1 MLEDNNSQFKPNDH
15 LINTESW
22 RQFFPFPTIRPE
34 QERTINF
41 ALDQFINSNKRF
53 VICEIGTGG
62 GKSAIG
68 VCISRALSSWMPELG
83 DYKRGAYFLTTQK
96 ILQEQY
102 LDDFG
107 GHKGPMTSIKSSSN
121 YQCKYHKKQSCGEGQ
136 RLLRLEQDKTSKFFR
151 TCSFSCTYKEKKNS
165 FMESQESI
173 TNFSYFLAETTYS
186 GKLTPR
192 DVLVVDESHNTDAE
206 LSKFIEVS
214 ISEKFSQQVL
224 NLKMPS
230 TLNTE
235 RAAFDWIKNV
245 YTVKLASHLKHIEDM
260 FEQHAGLREK
270 VKEFDA
276 LSRQIEMLDK
286 HMCKVNR
293 FIELFDED
301 NWVFSI
307 TESDEQKVRRL
318 EFKPIDVSQY
328 SEQSLFKFGRKV
340 LMLSA
345 TILNH
350 KAFCESL
357 GIPMEEAAFISLPS
371 PFPVEN
377 RPVLVSPIGKMSA
390 GEIDKTLPRLVDAIK
405 QILLAH
411 PKEKGIIHC
420 HSYKVANYIMKN
432 VKSKRLLTHGSENR
446 EDILNQHISSKE
458 PTVLVSP
465 SMTEGVDLKGDLSR
479 FQILCKVPYPYL
491 GDKLVQKRMR
501 KWSWW
506 YPLQTAK
513 TIIQSLGRSI
523 RSADDHAISYILD
536 ADWNRFYGQQTD
548 MFPEAFRVS
557 VQNA

>member
-1 MLEDNNSQFKPNDH
+1 MIQYEN
-15 LINTESW
+15 
-22 RQFFPFPTIRPE
+22 FFPFGAIRDQQRE
-34 QERTINF
+34 AIEF
-41 ALDQFINSNKRF
+41 ALHEFENGKRF
-53 VICEIGTGG
+53 VIIEAGTGV

-68 VCISRALSSWMPELG
+68 VTISRALGNWMQRNDE
-83 DYKRGAYFLTTQK
+83 YKPGSYFLTTQK

-107 GHKGPMTSIKSSSN
+107 GCKGPMTSIKSSSN

-151 TCSFSCTYKEKKNS
+151 TCSFSCNYKEEKGK
-165 FMESQESI
+165 FMESPESI
-173 TNFSYFLAETTYS
+173 TNFSYFLAETTYA
-186 GKLTPR
+186 GKLLPR
-192 DVLVVDESHNTDAE
+192 DVLVIDESHNTDGE

-214 ISEKFSQQVL
+214 VSEKFAQTVL
-224 NLKMPS
+224 NLQMPK
-230 TLNTE
+230 TLTTE

-245 YTVKLASHLKHIEDM
+245 YIVKLTSHLKHIEAM

-293 FIELFDED
+293 FIDLFDED
-301 NWVFSI
+301 NWVLSI
-307 TESDEQKVRRL
+307 TETEDQKTRRL
-318 EFKPIDVSQY
+318 EFKPIDISPY
-328 SEQSLFKFGRKV
+328 SDQALFRFGRKV

-345 TILNH
+345 TILNQR
-350 KAFCESL
+350 AFCESL
-357 GIPMEEAAFISLPS
+357 GIPLEESAFITLPS

-377 RPVLVSPIGKMSA
+377 RPVLVSSIGKMSA
-390 GEIDKTLPRLVDAIK
+390 GEIDNTLPKLAEAVR
-405 QILLAH
+405 QILAAH

-432 VKSKRLLTHGSENR
+432 IKSKRLLTHKSEDR
-446 EDILNQHISSKE
+446 EDVLNQHLSSKE
-458 PTVLVSP
+458 PTVLVTP
-465 SMTEGVDLKGDLSR
+465 SMTEGVDLKGDFSR
-479 FQILCKVPYPYL
+479 FQIICKVPYPYL

-523 RSADDHAISYILD
+523 RSADDHAVSYILD
-536 ADWNRFYGQQTD
+536 SDWNRFYGQQRD
-548 MFPEAFRVS
+548 LFPESFRDS
-557 VQNA
+557 VHNA

>member
-1 MLEDNNSQFKPNDH
+1 MIEYEN
-15 LINTESW
+15 
-22 RQFFPFPTIRPE
+22 FFPFGKIRDQQRE
-34 QERTINF
+34 AIEF
-41 ALDQFINSNKRF
+41 ALREFEEGKKF
-53 VICEIGTGG
+53 VIIEAGTGV

-68 VCISRALSSWMPELG
+68 VTIARAMSKWLPQN
-83 DYKRGAYFLTTQK
+83 DAYKPGAYFITTQK

-107 GHKGPMTSIKSSSN
+107 GCKGSMTSIKSSSN
-121 YQCKYHKKQSCGEGQ
+121 YQCKFHKKQSCGEGQ
-136 RLLRLEQDKTSKFFR
+136 RLVRLEQDKTSKFFR
-151 TCSFSCTYKEKKNS
+151 TCSFSCNYKEAKGK

-186 GKLTPR
+186 GKLLPR
-192 DVLVVDESHNTDAE
+192 DVLVVDEAHNSDTE

-214 ISEKFSQQVL
+214 ISEKFAQTVL
-224 NLKMPS
+224 NLQMPK
-230 TLNTE
+230 TLNNE
-235 RAAFDWIKNV
+235 QAAFSWIKNV
-245 YTVKLASHLKHIEDM
+245 YLVKLSSHLKHIESM

-270 VKEFDA
+270 VKEFEN

-301 NWVFSI
+301 NWVLNI
-307 TESDEQKVRRL
+307 AETDEQKTRRL
-318 EFKPIDVSQY
+318 EFKPIDISQY
-328 SEQSLFKFGRKV
+328 SDQSLFKFGQKV

-350 KAFCESL
+350 RAFCESL
-357 GIPMEEAAFISLPS
+357 GIPLEQAAFISLPS
-371 PFPVEN
+371 PFPIDN
-377 RPVLVSPIGKMSA
+377 RPVLVSSIGKMSA
-390 GEIDKTLPRLVDAIK
+390 SEIDNTLPQLAEAIRR
-405 QILLAH
+405 ILAAH

-420 HSYKVANYIMKN
+420 NSYKISNYIMKSI
-432 VKSKRLLTHGSENR
+432 KSNRLLTHKSENR
-446 EDILNQHISSKE
+446 EDVLNQHISSKE
-458 PTVLVSP
+458 PTVLVTP
-465 SMTEGVDLKGDLSR
+465 SMTEGIDLKGDLSR

-523 RSADDHAISYILD
+523 RSADDYAVSYILD
-536 ADWNRFYGQQTD
+536 SDWDRFYGQQRD
-548 MFPEAFRVS
+548 MFPESFRDS
-557 VQNA
+557 IHKT

>member
-1 MLEDNNSQFKPNDH
+1 MIEY
-15 LINTESW
+15 ES
-22 RQFFPFPTIRPE
+22 FFPFGKIRDQQRE
-34 QERTINF
+34 AIEF
-41 ALDQFINSNKRF
+41 ALREFEEGKKF
-53 VICEIGTGG
+53 VIIEAGTGV

-68 VCISRALSSWMPELG
+68 VTIARAMSKWLPQN
-83 DYKRGAYFLTTQK
+83 DAYKPGAYFITTQK

-107 GHKGPMTSIKSSSN
+107 GCKGSMTSIKSSSN
-121 YQCKYHKKQSCGEGQ
+121 YQCKFHKKQSCGEGQ
-136 RLLRLEQDKTSKFFR
+136 RLVRLEQDKTSKFFR
-151 TCSFSCTYKEKKNS
+151 TCSFSCNYKEAKGK

-186 GKLTPR
+186 GKLLPR
-192 DVLVVDESHNTDAE
+192 DVLVVDEAHNSDTE

-214 ISEKFSQQVL
+214 ISEKFAQTVL
-224 NLKMPS
+224 NLQMPK
-230 TLNTE
+230 TLNNE
-235 RAAFDWIKNV
+235 QAAFSWIKNV
-245 YTVKLASHLKHIEDM
+245 YLVKLSSHLKHIESM

-270 VKEFDA
+270 VKEFEN

-301 NWVFSI
+301 NWVLNVAE
-307 TESDEQKVRRL
+307 TDEQKTRRL
-318 EFKPIDVSQY
+318 EFKPIDISQY
-328 SEQSLFKFGRKV
+328 SDQSLFKFGQKV

-350 KAFCESL
+350 RAFCESL
-357 GIPMEEAAFISLPS
+357 GIPLEQAAFISLPS
-371 PFPVEN
+371 PFPIDN
-377 RPVLVSPIGKMSA
+377 RPVLVSSIGKMSA
-390 GEIDKTLPRLVDAIK
+390 SEIDNTLPQLAEAIRR
-405 QILLAH
+405 ILAAH

-420 HSYKVANYIMKN
+420 NSYKISNYIMKSI
-432 VKSKRLLTHGSENR
+432 KSNRLLTHKSENR
-446 EDILNQHISSKE
+446 EDVLNQHISSKE
-458 PTVLVSP
+458 PTVLVTP
-465 SMTEGVDLKGDLSR
+465 SMTEGIDLKGDLSR

-523 RSADDHAISYILD
+523 RSADDYAVSYILD
-536 ADWNRFYGQQTD
+536 SDWDRFYGQQRD
-548 MFPEAFRVS
+548 MFPESFRDS
-557 VQNA
+557 IHKT

>member
-1 MLEDNNSQFKPNDH
+1 MIEYEN
-15 LINTESW
+15 
-22 RQFFPFPTIRPE
+22 FFPFGKIRDQQRE
-34 QERTINF
+34 AIEF
-41 ALDQFINSNKRF
+41 ALREFEEGKKF
-53 VICEIGTGG
+53 VIIEAGTGV

-68 VCISRALSSWMPELG
+68 VTIARAMSKWLPQN
-83 DYKRGAYFLTTQK
+83 DAYKPGAYFITTQK

-107 GHKGPMTSIKSSSN
+107 GCKGSMTSIKSSSN
-121 YQCKYHKKQSCGEGQ
+121 YQCKFHKKQSCGEGQ
-136 RLLRLEQDKTSKFFR
+136 RLVRLEQDKTSKFFR
-151 TCSFSCTYKEKKNS
+151 TCSFSCNYKEAKGK

-186 GKLTPR
+186 GKLLPR
-192 DVLVVDESHNTDAE
+192 DVLVVDEAHNSDTE

-214 ISEKFSQQVL
+214 ISEKFAQTVL
-224 NLKMPS
+224 NLQMPK
-230 TLNTE
+230 TLNNE
-235 RAAFDWIKNV
+235 QAAFSWIKNV
-245 YTVKLASHLKHIEDM
+245 YLVKLSSHLKHIESM

-270 VKEFDA
+270 VKEFEN

-301 NWVFSI
+301 NWVLNVAE
-307 TESDEQKVRRL
+307 TDEQKTRRL
-318 EFKPIDVSQY
+318 EFKPIDISQY
-328 SEQSLFKFGRKV
+328 SDQSLFKFGQKV

-350 KAFCESL
+350 RAFCESL
-357 GIPMEEAAFISLPS
+357 GIPLEQAAFISLPS
-371 PFPVEN
+371 PFPIDN
-377 RPVLVSPIGKMSA
+377 RPVLVSSIGKMSA
-390 GEIDKTLPRLVDAIK
+390 SEIDNTLPQLAEAIRR
-405 QILLAH
+405 ILAAH

-420 HSYKVANYIMKN
+420 NSYKISNYIMKSI
-432 VKSKRLLTHGSENR
+432 KSNRLLTHKSENR
-446 EDILNQHISSKE
+446 EDVLNQHISIKE
-458 PTVLVSP
+458 PTVLVTP
-465 SMTEGVDLKGDLSR
+465 SMTEGIDLKGDLSR

-523 RSADDHAISYILD
+523 RSADDYAVSYILD
-536 ADWNRFYGQQTD
+536 SDWDRFYGQQRD
-548 MFPEAFRVS
+548 MFPESFRDS
-557 VQNA
+557 IHKT

>member
-1 MLEDNNSQFKPNDH
+1 MISY
-15 LINTESW
+15 ES
-22 RQFFPFPTIRPE
+22 FFPFGAIRDQQRE
-34 QERTINF
+34 AIEF
-41 ALDQFINSNKRF
+41 ALKQFEDGKRF
-53 VICEIGTGG
+53 VIIEAGTGV

-68 VCISRALSSWMPELG
+68 VTISRALSSWMTPGE

-107 GHKGPMTSIKSSSN
+107 GCKGPMTSIKSSSN
-121 YQCKYHKKQSCGEGQ
+121 YQCKFHKKQSCGEGQ
-136 RLLRLEQDKTSKFFR
+136 RLLKLEQDKTSRFFR
-151 TCSFSCTYKEKKNS
+151 TCSFSCNYKEEKGK
-165 FMESQESI
+165 FMESPESI
-173 TNFSYFLAETTYS
+173 TNFSYFMAETTYS
-186 GKLTPR
+186 GKLLPR
-192 DVLVVDESHNTDAE
+192 DVLVIDEAHNSDSE

-214 ISEKFSQQVL
+214 ISEKFAQTVL
-224 NLKMPS
+224 NLQMPK

-245 YTVKLASHLKHIEDM
+245 YITKLTSHLKHIESM

-301 NWVFSI
+301 NWVFNISE
-307 TESDEQKVRRL
+307 TEDQKTRRL
-318 EFKPIDVSQY
+318 EFKPIDISPY
-328 SEQSLFKFGRKV
+328 SEQSLFRFGRKV

-345 TILNH
+345 TILNQR
-350 KAFCESL
+350 AFCESL
-357 GIPMEEAAFISLPS
+357 GISLEDSSFITLPS

-377 RPVLVSPIGKMSA
+377 RPVLVSSIGKMSA
-390 GEIDKTLPRLVDAIK
+390 GEIDNTLPKLAEAIR
-405 QILLAH
+405 QILAAH
-411 PKEKGIIHC
+411 PNEKGIIHC
-420 HSYKVANYIMKN
+420 HSYKVSSYIMKN
-432 VKSKRLLTHGSENR
+432 IKSRRLLTHKSEDR
-446 EDILNQHISSKE
+446 EDVLNQHISSKE
-458 PTVLVSP
+458 PTVLVTP
-465 SMTEGVDLKGDLSR
+465 SMTEGVDLKGNLSR
-479 FQILCKVPYPYL
+479 FQIICKVPYPYL

-523 RSADDHAISYILD
+523 RSADDHAVSYILD
-536 ADWNRFYGQQTD
+536 SDWDRFYGQQRD
-548 MFPEAFRVS
+548 MFPESFRDS
-557 VQNA
+557 IHKT

>member
-1 MLEDNNSQFKPNDH
+1 MIEY
-15 LINTESW
+15 ES
-22 RQFFPFPTIRPE
+22 FFPFGKIRDQQRE
-34 QERTINF
+34 AIEF
-41 ALDQFINSNKRF
+41 ALREFEEGKKF
-53 VICEIGTGG
+53 VIIEAGTGV

-68 VCISRALSSWMPELG
+68 VTIARAMSKWLPQN
-83 DYKRGAYFLTTQK
+83 DAYKPGAYFITTQK

-107 GHKGPMTSIKSSSN
+107 GCKGSMTSIKSSSN
-121 YQCKYHKKQSCGEGQ
+121 YQCKFHKKQSCGESQ
-136 RLLRLEQDKTSKFFR
+136 RLVRLEQDKTSKFFR
-151 TCSFSCTYKEKKNS
+151 TCSFSCNYKEAKGK

-186 GKLTPR
+186 GKLLPR
-192 DVLVVDESHNTDAE
+192 DVLVVDEAHNSDTE

-214 ISEKFSQQVL
+214 ISEKFAQTVL
-224 NLKMPS
+224 NLQMPK
-230 TLNTE
+230 TLNNE
-235 RAAFDWIKNV
+235 QAAFSWIKNV
-245 YTVKLASHLKHIEDM
+245 YLVKLSSHLKHIESM

-270 VKEFDA
+270 VKEFEN

-301 NWVFSI
+301 NWVLNI
-307 TESDEQKVRRL
+307 AETDEQKTRRL
-318 EFKPIDVSQY
+318 EFKPIDISQY
-328 SEQSLFKFGRKV
+328 SDQSLFKFGQKV

-350 KAFCESL
+350 RAFCESL
-357 GIPMEEAAFISLPS
+357 GIPLEQAAFISLPS
-371 PFPVEN
+371 PFPIDN
-377 RPVLVSPIGKMSA
+377 RPVLVSSIGKMSA
-390 GEIDKTLPRLVDAIK
+390 SEIDNTLPQLAEAIRR
-405 QILLAH
+405 ILAAH

-420 HSYKVANYIMKN
+420 NSYKISNYIMKSI
-432 VKSKRLLTHGSENR
+432 KSNRLLTHKSENR
-446 EDILNQHISSKE
+446 EDVLNQHISSKE
-458 PTVLVSP
+458 PTVLVTP
-465 SMTEGVDLKGDLSR
+465 SMTEGIDLKGDLSR

-523 RSADDHAISYILD
+523 RSADDYAVSYILD
-536 ADWNRFYGQQTD
+536 SDWDRFYGQQRD
-548 MFPEAFRVS
+548 MFPESFRDS
-557 VQNA
+557 IHKT

>member
-1 MLEDNNSQFKPNDH
+1 MIQYDN
-15 LINTESW
+15 
-22 RQFFPFPTIRPE
+22 FFPFGEIRDQQRE
-34 QERTINF
+34 AIEF
-41 ALDQFINSNKRF
+41 ALREFESGKRF
-53 VICEIGTGG
+53 VIIEAGTGV

-68 VCISRALSSWMPELG
+68 VCISRALSNWMSPAD

-107 GHKGPMTSIKSSSN
+107 GCKGPMTSIKSSSN

-151 TCSFSCTYKEKKNS
+151 TCSFSCNYKEAKSK
-165 FMESQESI
+165 FMEAPESI

-186 GKLTPR
+186 GKLLPR
-192 DVLVVDESHNTDAE
+192 DVLVIDESHNTDGE

-214 ISEKFSQQVL
+214 ISEKFAQTVL
-224 NLKMPS
+224 NLKMPN

-245 YTVKLASHLKHIEDM
+245 YITKLTSHLKHIESM

-270 VKEFDA
+270 VKEFDS

-293 FIELFDED
+293 FIELFDEE
-301 NWVFSI
+301 NWVFNISE
-307 TESDEQKVRRL
+307 TEDQKTRRL
-318 EFKPIDVSQY
+318 EFKPIDISPY
-328 SEQSLFKFGRKV
+328 SDQSLFKFGRKV

-350 KAFCESL
+350 RAFCESL
-357 GIPMEEAAFISLPS
+357 GIPLEESSFITLPS

-390 GEIDKTLPRLVDAIK
+390 GEIDNTLPKLAEAVR
-405 QILLAH
+405 QILAAH

-432 VKSKRLLTHGSENR
+432 VRSKRLLTHKSEDR
-446 EDILNQHISSKE
+446 EDVLNQHLSSRE
-458 PTVLVSP
+458 PTVLVTP
-465 SMTEGVDLKGDLSR
+465 SMTEGVDLKGDFSR
-479 FQILCKVPYPYL
+479 FQIICKVPYPYL
-491 GDKLVQKRMR
+491 GDKLIQKRMR
-501 KWSWW
+501 RWSWW

-523 RSADDHAISYILD
+523 RSADDFAISYILD
-536 ADWNRFYGQQTD
+536 SDWDRFFNQQKD
-548 MFPEAFRVS
+548 MFPDSFKEAIQR
-557 VQNA
+557 A

>member
-1 MLEDNNSQFKPNDH
+1 MIEYEN
-15 LINTESW
+15 
-22 RQFFPFPTIRPE
+22 FFPFGKIRDQQRE
-34 QERTINF
+34 AIEF
-41 ALDQFINSNKRF
+41 ALREFEEGKKF
-53 VICEIGTGG
+53 VIIEAGTGV

-68 VCISRALSSWMPELG
+68 VTIARAMSKWLPQN
-83 DYKRGAYFLTTQK
+83 DAYKPGAYFITTQK

-107 GHKGPMTSIKSSSN
+107 GCKGSMTSIKSSSN
-121 YQCKYHKKQSCGEGQ
+121 YQCKFHKKQSCGEGQ
-136 RLLRLEQDKTSKFFR
+136 RLVRLEQDKTSKFFR
-151 TCSFSCTYKEKKNS
+151 TCSFSCNYKEAKGK

-186 GKLTPR
+186 GKLLPR
-192 DVLVVDESHNTDAE
+192 DVLVVDEAHNSDTE

-214 ISEKFSQQVL
+214 ISEKFAQTVL
-224 NLKMPS
+224 NLQMPK
-230 TLNTE
+230 TLNNE
-235 RAAFDWIKNV
+235 QAAFSWIKNV
-245 YTVKLASHLKHIEDM
+245 YLVKLSSHLKHIESM

-270 VKEFDA
+270 VKEFEN

-301 NWVFSI
+301 NWVLNI
-307 TESDEQKVRRL
+307 AETDEQKTRRL
-318 EFKPIDVSQY
+318 EFKPIDISQY
-328 SEQSLFKFGRKV
+328 SDQSLFKFGQKV

-350 KAFCESL
+350 RAFCESL
-357 GIPMEEAAFISLPS
+357 GIPLEQAAFISLPS
-371 PFPVEN
+371 PFPIDN
-377 RPVLVSPIGKMSA
+377 RPVLVSSIGKMSA
-390 GEIDKTLPRLVDAIK
+390 SEIDNTLPQLAEAVRR
-405 QILLAH
+405 ILAAH

-420 HSYKVANYIMKN
+420 NSYKISNYIMKSI
-432 VKSKRLLTHGSENR
+432 KSNRLLTHKSENR
-446 EDILNQHISSKE
+446 EDVLNQHISSKE
-458 PTVLVSP
+458 PTVLVTP
-465 SMTEGVDLKGDLSR
+465 SMTEGIDLKGDLSR

-523 RSADDHAISYILD
+523 RSADDYAVSYILD
-536 ADWNRFYGQQTD
+536 SDWDRFYGQQRD
-548 MFPEAFRVS
+548 MFPESFRDS
-557 VQNA
+557 IHKT

>member
-1 MLEDNNSQFKPNDH
+1 MISY
-15 LINTESW
+15 ES
-22 RQFFPFPTIRPE
+22 FFPFGAIRDQQRE
-34 QERTINF
+34 AIEF
-41 ALDQFINSNKRF
+41 ALKQFEDGKRF
-53 VICEIGTGG
+53 VIIEAGTGV

-68 VCISRALSSWMPELG
+68 VTISRALSNWMAPNE

-107 GHKGPMTSIKSSSN
+107 GCKGSMTSIKSSSN
-121 YQCKYHKKQSCGEGQ
+121 YQCKFHKKQSCGEGQ
-136 RLLRLEQDKTSKFFR
+136 RLLKLEQDKTSRFFR
-151 TCSFSCTYKEKKNS
+151 TCSFSCNYKEEKGK
-165 FMESQESI
+165 FMESPESI
-173 TNFSYFLAETTYS
+173 TNFSYFMAETTYS
-186 GKLTPR
+186 GKLLPR
-192 DVLVVDESHNTDAE
+192 DVLVIDEAHNSDSE

-214 ISEKFSQQVL
+214 ISEKFAQTVL
-224 NLKMPS
+224 NLQMPK

-245 YTVKLASHLKHIEDM
+245 YITKLTSHLKHIESM

-301 NWVFSI
+301 NWVFNISE
-307 TESDEQKVRRL
+307 TEDQKTRRL
-318 EFKPIDVSQY
+318 EFKPIDISPY
-328 SEQSLFKFGRKV
+328 SEQSLFRFGRKV

-345 TILNH
+345 TILNQR
-350 KAFCESL
+350 AFCESL
-357 GIPMEEAAFISLPS
+357 GISLEDSSFITLPS

-377 RPVLVSPIGKMSA
+377 RPVLVSSIGKMSA
-390 GEIDKTLPRLVDAIK
+390 GEIDNTLPKLAEAIR
-405 QILLAH
+405 QILAAH
-411 PKEKGIIHC
+411 PNEKGIIHC
-420 HSYKVANYIMKN
+420 HSYKVANYLMKN
-432 VKSKRLLTHGSENR
+432 IKSRRLLTHKSEDR
-446 EDILNQHISSKE
+446 EDVLNQHISSKE
-458 PTVLVSP
+458 PTVLVTP
-465 SMTEGVDLKGDLSR
+465 SMTEGVDLKGNLSR
-479 FQILCKVPYPYL
+479 FQIICKVPYPYL

-523 RSADDHAISYILD
+523 RSADDHAVSYILD
-536 ADWNRFYGQQTD
+536 SDWDRFYGQQRD
-548 MFPEAFRVS
+548 MFPESFRDS
-557 VQNA
+557 IHKT

>member
-1 MLEDNNSQFKPNDH
+1 MIEY
-15 LINTESW
+15 ES
-22 RQFFPFPTIRPE
+22 FFPFGKIRDQQRE
-34 QERTINF
+34 AIEF
-41 ALDQFINSNKRF
+41 ALREFEEGKKF
-53 VICEIGTGG
+53 VIIEAGTGV

-68 VCISRALSSWMPELG
+68 VTIARAMSKWLPQN
-83 DYKRGAYFLTTQK
+83 DAYKPGAYFITTQK

-107 GHKGPMTSIKSSSN
+107 GCKGSMTSIKSSSN
-121 YQCKYHKKQSCGEGQ
+121 YQCKFHKKQSCGEGQ
-136 RLLRLEQDKTSKFFR
+136 RLVRLEQDKTSKFFR
-151 TCSFSCTYKEKKNS
+151 TCSFSCNYKEAKGK

-186 GKLTPR
+186 GKLLPR
-192 DVLVVDESHNTDAE
+192 DVLVVDEAHNSDTE

-214 ISEKFSQQVL
+214 ISEKFAQTVL
-224 NLKMPS
+224 NLQMPK
-230 TLNTE
+230 TLNNE
-235 RAAFDWIKNV
+235 QAAFSWIKNV
-245 YTVKLASHLKHIEDM
+245 YLVKLSSHLKHIESM

-270 VKEFDA
+270 VKEFEN

-301 NWVFSI
+301 NWVLNI
-307 TESDEQKVRRL
+307 AETDEQKTRRL
-318 EFKPIDVSQY
+318 EFKPIDISQY
-328 SEQSLFKFGRKV
+328 SDQSLFKFGQKV

-350 KAFCESL
+350 RAFCESL
-357 GIPMEEAAFISLPS
+357 GIPLEQAAFISLPS
-371 PFPVEN
+371 PFPIDN
-377 RPVLVSPIGKMSA
+377 RPVLVSSIGKMSA
-390 GEIDKTLPRLVDAIK
+390 SEIDNTLPQLAEAVRR
-405 QILLAH
+405 ILAAH

-420 HSYKVANYIMKN
+420 NSYKISNYIMKSI
-432 VKSKRLLTHGSENR
+432 KSNRLLTHKSENR
-446 EDILNQHISSKE
+446 EDVLNQHISSKE
-458 PTVLVSP
+458 PTVLVTP
-465 SMTEGVDLKGDLSR
+465 SMTEGIDLKGDLSR

-523 RSADDHAISYILD
+523 RSADDYAVSYILD
-536 ADWNRFYGQQTD
+536 SDWDRFYGQQRD
-548 MFPEAFRVS
+548 MFPESFRDS
-557 VQNA
+557 IHKT